1 MGLTTSPFGAVQ
13 EEPPVPNEVGQQD
26 RHNHDLRESSLVS
39 KPGDM
44 ALTGLP
50 GCGMGEGSPGI
61 LQWVGSASVHGFR
74 AVPK

>member
-44 ALTGLP
+44 D
-50 GCGMGEGSPGI
+50 
-61 LQWVGSASVHGFR
+61 
-74 AVPK
+74 